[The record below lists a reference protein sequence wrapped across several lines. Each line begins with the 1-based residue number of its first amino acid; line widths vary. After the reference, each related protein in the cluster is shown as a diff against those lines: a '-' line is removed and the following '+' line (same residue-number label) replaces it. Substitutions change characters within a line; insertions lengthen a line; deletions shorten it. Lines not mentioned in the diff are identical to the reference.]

1 MTFWGVAVAA
11 GALAASFLLTLAI
24 KRTAGR
30 LKLID
35 VPNERSSHALPTPKG
50 GGVAIAIS
58 SLAAMGLLCVLGIM
72 PTHLF
77 LALAPGGAAVAAV
90 GLIDDIKPLTARLRL
105 LVHFM
110 AAGWAV
116 VCIGPVPFFHHY
128 AAATPELQWFSY
140 AASTVGIVWFLN
152 MYNFMDGIDGIAASQ
167 AVFMSIG
174 VAVLALFS
182 GGVAYI
188 AAAAAVIGAASC
200 GFLLWNWPPAK
211 IFMGDVGSGYLG
223 FVFAVLGLA
232 TGGHSH
238 SAFGVWSCLIL
249 TGVFAV
255 DATFTVVRRFLRG
268 EQVTLPHRTHAFQL
282 LTQRLGHRNVTLCV
296 ALVNV
301 AWVLP
306 CALASVLRAQDA
318 FWIGAL
324 SMCPLVLGAF
334 IIDAGR
340 PETEQEV
347 GEPSAVVIPFPPPV
361 AHELRKSFAVPE
373 YHSIPR
379 HKDLAIAR
387 QKEHGI
393 ARHKVASTEFSDRT
407 LSDTG

>member
-1 MTFWGVAVAA
+1 MTFWGLAVAA

-24 KRTAGR
+24 MRSAGR
-30 LKLID
+30 LRLID

-50 GGVAIAIS
+50 GGVAIAIA
-58 SLAAMGLLCVLGIM
+58 SLAAMGVLCALGFM

-116 VCIGPVPFFHHY
+116 VCIGPVPFFLHFV
-128 AAATPELQWFSY
+128 AASPELQWFSY

-167 AVFMSIG
+167 AVFMSAG
-174 VAVLALFS
+174 VALLALLS

-188 AAAAAVIGAASC
+188 AAAAIVIGAASC
-200 GFLLWNWPPAK
+200 GFLLLNWPPAR

-223 FVFAVLGLA
+223 FVFAALGLA
-232 TGGHSH
+232 SGGHGHGVS
-238 SAFGVWSCLIL
+238 GVWACLIL

-268 EQVTLPHRTHAFQL
+268 EQITRPHRTHAFQL

-301 AWVLP
+301 VWLLP
-306 CALASVLRAQDA
+306 CAVACVLRPQDA
-318 FWIGAL
+318 LWIGAL
-324 SMCPLVLGAF
+324 SLCPLVLGALL
-334 IIDAGR
+334 IDAGR
-340 PETEQEV
+340 PEGVPVVQEQ
-347 GEPSAVVIPFPPPV
+347 SAVVIQFPKP
-361 AHELRKSFAVPE
+361 AAFKHRAAVTAQD
-373 YHSIPR
+373 YYGR
-379 HKDLAIAR
+379 HPSSAT
-387 QKEHGI
+387 
-393 ARHKVASTEFSDRT
+393 VSDR
-407 LSDTG
+407 SVNEVG

>member
-1 MTFWGVAVAA
+1 MTFWGLAVAA

-30 LKLID
+30 LRLID

-50 GGVAIAIS
+50 AGVAIAIS

-72 PTHLF
+72 PGHLF

-90 GLIDDIKPLTARLRL
+90 GLIDDITPLPARLRL

-116 VCIGPVPFFHHY
+116 VCIGPVPFFHHFVP
-128 AAATPELQWFSY
+128 ASPELQWFSY

-167 AVFMSIG
+167 AVFMCAG
-174 VAVLALFS
+174 VALLAVFS
-182 GGVAYI
+182 AGVAYI
-188 AAAAAVIGAASC
+188 AAAAIVIGAASC

-232 TGGHSH
+232 SGGHGRGV
-238 SAFGVWSCLIL
+238 AGVWACLIL

-268 EQVTLPHRTHAFQL
+268 EQITRPHRTHAFQL
-282 LTQRLGHRNVTLCV
+282 LTQSLGHRNVTLCV

-301 AWVLP
+301 AWLLP
-306 CALASVLRAQDA
+306 CALACVLRPQDA
-318 FWIGAL
+318 LWIGAL
-324 SMCPLVLGAF
+324 SLCPLVLGALL
-334 IIDAGR
+334 IDAGR
-340 PETEQEV
+340 PEGVPVVPEQ
-347 GEPSAVVIPFPPPV
+347 SAVVIQFPKP
-361 AHELRKSFAVPE
+361 AAFKHRAAVTAQD
-373 YHSIPR
+373 YYGRHSSS
-379 HKDLAIAR
+379 AT
-387 QKEHGI
+387 
-393 ARHKVASTEFSDRT
+393 VSDR
-407 LSDTG
+407 SVNEAG